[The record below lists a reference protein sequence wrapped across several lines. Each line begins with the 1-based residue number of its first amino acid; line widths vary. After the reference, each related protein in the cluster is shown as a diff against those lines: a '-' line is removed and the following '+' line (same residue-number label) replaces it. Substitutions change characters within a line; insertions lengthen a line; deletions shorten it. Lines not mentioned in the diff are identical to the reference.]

1 MLGLPSRPD
10 AVGAAMLVLGV
21 VLGVTAALVVW
32 RGPLRGWE
40 RLPAATLAIALGV
53 TVAYVPFGAWRI
65 VEDLRFTTGLNDEQ
79 VEGAGPIQTFIPP
92 YVLDAVPALLPVGD
106 TYVAVAGP
114 RLPEEVARTAFPYL
128 ALTRLF
134 PRTAVADPRRADWV
148 IAWGRD
154 PRSLG
159 VPVEDVRVVWP
170 GQANLPPVL
179 LARVA

>member
-1 MLGLPSRPD
+1 MLGLPPRPD
-10 AVGAAMLVLGV
+10 AVGVAMLVLGV
-21 VLGVTAALVVW
+21 VLGVAAVIVSW

-40 RLPAATLAIALGV
+40 RLPAATLALALGV

-65 VEDLRFTTGLNDEQ
+65 AEDLRFTTGLNDEE

-92 YVLDAVPALLPVGD
+92 YVLDRVAPLLPVGT
-106 TYVAVAGP
+106 TYATVTGP
-114 RLPEEVARTAFPYL
+114 RVPEEVARTAFPYL

-148 IAWGRD
+148 IAWGAD

-170 GQANLPPVL
+170 GQAGLPAVL